1 VSSLLN
7 IFSKM
12 YQKLSRPEERRPCRD
27 TIPTPYEKSLTFRN
41 EPSDGRKGE
50 TTMNDKKDITQV
62 MRDARWNMRDLQ
74 IIAETTRQN
83 GMVWIPDVLEE
94 TANNIEYLLMELEKL
109 GKREG

>member
-1 VSSLLN
+1 MAPN
-7 IFSKM
+7 
-12 YQKLSRPEERRPCRD
+12 
-27 TIPTPYEKSLTFRN
+27 YEA
-41 EPSDGRKGE
+41 
-50 TTMNDKKDITQV
+50 KDIAQV

-74 IIAETTRQN
+74 IIAKTTRQN

>member
-1 VSSLLN
+1 MN
-7 IFSKM
+7 EETI
-12 YQKLSRPEERRPCRD
+12 ERRKTMP
-27 TIPTPYEKSLTFRN
+27 PKSH
-41 EPSDGRKGE
+41 E
-50 TTMNDKKDITQV
+50 KDIEQV

-74 IIAETTRQN
+74 TIAETTRQN

>member
-1 VSSLLN
+1 
-7 IFSKM
+7 M
-12 YQKLSRPEERRPCRD
+12 PP
-27 TIPTPYEKSLTFRN
+27 KSN
-41 EPSDGRKGE
+41 E
-50 TTMNDKKDITQV
+50 KDIEQV

-74 IIAETTRQN
+74 IIAESMRQS

>member
-1 VSSLLN
+1 
-7 IFSKM
+7 M
-12 YQKLSRPEERRPCRD
+12 EELQNP
-27 TIPTPYEKSLTFRN
+27 
-41 EPSDGRKGE
+41 
-50 TTMNDKKDITQV
+50 